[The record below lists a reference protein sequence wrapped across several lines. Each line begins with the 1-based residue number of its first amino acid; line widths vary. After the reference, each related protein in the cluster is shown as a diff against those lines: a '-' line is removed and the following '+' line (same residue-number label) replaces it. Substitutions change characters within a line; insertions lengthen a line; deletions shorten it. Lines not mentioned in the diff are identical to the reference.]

1 MRDHSPVT
9 VRLVYLARLREAFA
23 RGGESFALPAAA
35 EANVASLLDALRAR
49 GGPFATE
56 LGGNRAVRVAVNHEI
71 ATPRSPL
78 RNGDEVA
85 LFPPVTGG

>member
-1 MRDHSPVT
+1 MRSPLRWT
-9 VRLVYLARLREAFA
+9 VLVAALALVV
-23 RGGESFALPAAA
+23 GTALPAAA